1 MPGIFSPAH
10 LLLILA
16 IVLIV
21 FGPGKLP
28 DAASALGKS
37 VKNFKKAMS
46 ETEEIE
52 NSTDDKSDQH

>member
-52 NSTDDKSDQH
+52 NSTDDKLDQH

>member
-52 NSTDDKSDQH
+52 GPSDGKSDQH

>member
-16 IVLIV
+16 IVLVV

-52 NSTDDKSDQH
+52 NPSDEKSDQH

>member
-16 IVLIV
+16 IVLVV

-52 NSTDDKSDQH
+52 NPSDDKSDQH

>member
-52 NSTDDKSDQH
+52 NSSDDKSDQH